1 MLLLSCFARSRQ
13 RRWPPFL
20 TNVRCISANSFLPP
34 SSGRSSVQLPWR
46 RGSPQP
52 SILSR
57 FLRFIFSSCT
67 VSSRRCSCSYSVAE
81 NLRSNATRRFLD
93 RVDIINGV
101 LLVGSVFAVIPQML
115 LFVVAEETVYECGTD
130 SIFTDPQYVLHVLVF
145 ALLIVLPN
153 QLFVF
158 LYVCLRFY
166 VRYRA
171 RTTSVSTPVLVQP
184 HVLAQ
189 PNADKRRSRNK
200 VFRMSPLSDKNN
212 GSELK

>member
-1 MLLLSCFARSRQ
+1 
-13 RRWPPFL
+13 
-20 TNVRCISANSFLPP
+20 
-34 SSGRSSVQLPWR
+34 
-46 RGSPQP
+46 
-52 SILSR
+52 
-57 FLRFIFSSCT
+57 
-67 VSSRRCSCSYSVAE
+67 VSSRRCLCSYSA

-130 SIFTDPQYVLHVLVF
+130 AIFTDPQYVLHVF
-145 ALLIVLPN
+145 ALLIVLSN

-158 LYVCLRFY
+158 LYVCLRLY

-171 RTTSVSTPVLVQP
+171 RTTSVFTPVLVQP
-184 HVLAQ
+184 HVLTQ
-189 PNADKRRSRNK
+189 PNADKQRSRNK